1 MSILLKYIMV
11 FAMVLIGIIAFSVCA
26 ECQLG
31 ACMHAFCAGAGGSQ
45 PLGRLA
51 SGLTG
56 VFLSA
61 ASMGLG
67 VLAVAS
73 LRFPSAVA
81 SFVRAPD
88 LLRASS
94 LRI

>member
-26 ECQLG
+26 ECPLD
-31 ACMHAFCAGAGGSQ
+31 ACMQAFCAGADGSK
-45 PLGRLA
+45 PLGRLG
-51 SGLTG
+51 SGPAG
-56 VFLSA
+56 VFLA
-61 ASMGLG
+61 ALLGLG

-73 LRFPSAVA
+73 LRFPLAVA
-81 SFVRAPD
+81 SFVRVPA